1 MPVTKCTTVAALY
14 CFLLLSSCHREEL
27 PLPCTDPLGC
37 VVIDAKEPIKIG
49 VLQSLSGKTAPLGQE
64 QLRGLELAL
73 NERQHI
79 LLGHPIALQIE
90 DTGCTGEGGANAA
103 LKVLADPQTVAIF
116 GTTCSNA
123 AVTVSKAMS
132 DTGLSMVSGNN
143 SAPFLTSIGDKRAPY
158 WQPGYFRTAPNEEYS
173 GQAAAYFAYHRLG
186 IRRAA
191 TINDGDIYTRGLT
204 EGFARLFTEL
214 GGTIVLDAA
223 IDKGDPEMGPVL
235 EAVTEAKAELLFFP
249 LFQPEGNHLLA
260 KARKSPSLA
269 KTVLMSDGALIEDSF
284 ISAMGELARGMYFVG
299 PRPGTTEKSA
309 KLAQTYLATFSATP
323 AAHYYQSAF
332 DAAQLLLDAIER
344 AAVHLPN
351 QRLVIGREQLRRA
364 LYDSHGLDG
373 VAGPIDC
380 NAFGDCIS
388 PRFNI
393 LRLNA
398 PEQGIEGLLADIQ
411 FTFIPKDHLHAPR
424 SSREKP

>member
-1 MPVTKCTTVAALY
+1 MPRARCTTVAALY
-14 CFLLLSSCHREEL
+14 CFLFLSSCHRDEP
-27 PLPCTDPLGC
+27 PLPCSDSLGC

-73 NERQHI
+73 NERRRT
-79 LLGHPIALQIE
+79 LLGHPIVLQIE

-123 AVTVSKAMS
+123 AATVSKAMS
-132 DTGLSMVSGNN
+132 DAGLSMVSGNN
-143 SAPFLTSIGDKRAPY
+143 SAPFLTSIGDKQAPD
-158 WQPGYFRTAPNEEYS
+158 WHPGFFRTAPNEEYS

-204 EGFARLFTEL
+204 GGFARLFTEL
-214 GGTIVLDAA
+214 GGTIVVDAA

-235 EAVTEAKAELLFFP
+235 EAVAEAKADLLFFP
-249 LFQPEGNHLLA
+249 LFQPEGNYLLA

-299 PRPGTTEKSA
+299 PSPAATEKSA
-309 KLAQTYLATFSATP
+309 KLAQTYLATFSSPP
-323 AAHYYQSAF
+323 AAPYYQNAF
-332 DAAQLLLDAIER
+332 DAAQLLLHAIER
-344 AAVHLPN
+344 AAVRLPEGG
-351 QRLVIGREQLRRA
+351 LVLGREKLRQA
-364 LYDSHGLDG
+364 LHDSHGLDG
-373 VAGPIDC
+373 VVGPIDC

-388 PRFNI
+388 PQFNI

-398 PEQGIEGLLADIQ
+398 PEQGIEGLLSDIQ
-411 FTFIPKDHLHAPR
+411 FTFIPKHHRNAPR
-424 SSREKP
+424 STKERP